1 MTMIDINIVLV
12 LMILGAVIAVEARCL
27 LSAIVA
33 VGAVGLMLSLAF
45 LMLKAPDLAIVQLV
59 VEILALIILLRATVG
74 REAATREEGF
84 RFIPFFVG
92 IILVVPVIVSA
103 CLAVLKVPPFGEPLM
118 NVARTYIAEGLAKTG
133 AANLVSSVILDF
145 RAYDTLGEVVVLF
158 TAIVGVLAVVRGIGR
173 KQKTERPGAK

>member
-1 MTMIDINIVLV
+1 MTMIDINIVLI
-12 LMILGAVIAVEARCL
+12 LMILGAVVAVEARTL
-27 LSAIVA
+27 LSSIVA
-33 VGAVGLMLSLAF
+33 VGASGLMLSLAF

-74 REAATREEGF
+74 RETAVHEERF

-92 IILVVPVIVSA
+92 MVLVIPVVIVA
-103 CLAVLKVPPFGEPLM
+103 CVAVLKVPAFGHPIM
-118 NVARTYIAEGLAKTG
+118 SVAKTYLADGLAKTG

-158 TAIVGVLAVVRGIGR
+158 TAIVGVLAVLRGIGR
-173 KQKTERPGAK
+173 KHKTEKAGGE